1 MPLSELL
8 AAEGLEENIDEVV
21 EWARARADEIL
32 ATEALD
38 EELGELLG
46 GGNGVAHE
54 RRAVPSYLPADGT
67 APGNTQPGVPLPRP
81 PVERAPLPPVPQ
93 RPDLAAKADEPEDLE
108 MLDEDDLELVE
119 DLGGEDEDGAG
130 ESQTRGEVPSEGESE
145 GEGEGEPE
153 HRPQIGAG
161 ESSPEWKRA
170 LIDAQGD
177 DA

>member
-1 MPLSELL
+1 VPLDELL
-8 AAEGLEENIDEVV
+8 AAEGLEGQIDEVV

-38 EELGELLG
+38 EELVELLG
-46 GGNGVAHE
+46 GGGNGVRVASRE
-54 RRAVPSYLPADGT
+54 ASPSYVPRDHT

-93 RPDLAAKADEPEDLE
+93 RPDLAAKHGDEPEDLE

-130 ESQTRGEVPSEGESE
+130 EAHGDNGAADEEQDHP
-145 GEGEGEPE
+145 PA
-153 HRPQIGAG
+153 IGAG
-161 ESSPEWKRA
+161 ESAPEWKRA

>member
-8 AAEGLEENIDEVV
+8 AAEGLEGRIDEVV

-32 ATEALD
+32 ASEALD
-38 EELGELLG
+38 EELAELLG
-46 GGNGVAHE
+46 DGNGVAHAE
-54 RRAVPSYLPADGT
+54 RPAVPAYVPTDRT

-130 ESQTRGEVPSEGESE
+130 ESQTGGEVPRDEGDDD
-145 GEGEGEPE
+145 GDGEPA
-153 HRPQIGAG
+153 HRPAIGAG

>member
-1 MPLSELL
+1 MPLEELL
-8 AAEGLEENIDEVV
+8 AAEGLEGRIDEVV

-38 EELGELLG
+38 EELVELLG
-46 GGNGVAHE
+46 NGASVHVAARHD
-54 RRAVPSYLPADGT
+54 AAPSYVPREHT
-67 APGNTQPGVPLPRP
+67 APGNTQPGVPLPLPR

-93 RPDLAAKADEPEDLE
+93 RPDLAAKHGDEPEDLE

-119 DLGGEDEDGAG
+119 DLGGDDEDGTG
-130 ESQTRGEVPSEGESE
+130 ESHGDNGAAD
-145 GEGEGEPE
+145 E
-153 HRPQIGAG
+153 HEHAPAIGAG
-161 ESSPEWKRA
+161 ESAPEWKRA